1 MAELAGAD
9 QHRRPRIDHGASPL
23 DHSELDCS
31 VNSRDGG
38 SSTYNRSIDV
48 LILCTANQCRSP
60 MAEALLRHRLQ
71 VHGVPAGVSSAGLLP
86 PGSPATAEAVA
97 VMAAR
102 GLPLQEHRSRK
113 VDRALLAEAD
123 LVLAMTREHVR
134 EVAVLDPPALARTF
148 TLKELVRAGWDVGP
162 RRPGE
167 TLAAWL
173 DRVGAGRRREALLG
187 VGHDPDY
194 DVEDPVGRPRGEY
207 EQTAQELEHLL
218 ERVVA
223 LVWPPGV
230 LHASEE
236 RTA

>member
-1 MAELAGAD
+1 MTSSGLC
-9 QHRRPRIDHGASPL
+9 
-23 DHSELDCS
+23 LDCA

-38 SSTYNRSIDV
+38 SATYNRRIDV

-60 MAEALLRHRLQ
+60 MAEALLRHRLHA
-71 VHGVPAGVSSAGLLP
+71 HGVPAAVSSAGLLP

-97 VMAAR
+97 TMKAR
-102 GLPLQEHRSRK
+102 GLELDAHRSRRI
-113 VDRALLAEAD
+113 DRELLAGAD
-123 LVLAMTREHVR
+123 LILAMTREHVR

-162 RRPGE
+162 RRAGE
-167 TLAAWL
+167 TLGAWL
-173 DRVGAGRRREALLG
+173 DRVGSNRRREALLG
-187 VGHDPDY
+187 VGHDPEY
-194 DVEDPVGRPRGEY
+194 DVEDPVGRPRADY
-207 EQTAQELEHLL
+207 EDTAEELEHLL